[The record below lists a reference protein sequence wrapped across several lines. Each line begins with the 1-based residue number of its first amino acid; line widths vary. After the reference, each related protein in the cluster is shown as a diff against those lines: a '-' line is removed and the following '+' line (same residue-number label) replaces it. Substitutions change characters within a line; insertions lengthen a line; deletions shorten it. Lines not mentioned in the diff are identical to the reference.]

1 MKIRNS
7 RAQNIQFD
15 ILTAFNKDKTI
26 TTKQTLINILG
37 KKNKVLCE
45 KTKTFTIFA
54 KK

>member
-15 ILTAFNKDKTI
+15 ILKASNKDKTI

-37 KKNKVLCE
+37 KKKQS
-45 KTKTFTIFA
+45 FM
-54 KK
+54 